1 VRGPRPGF
9 RLPKGRLRAG
19 VELRADLLQPRFQSL
34 GDEFFVE
41 AAGEGRHCWDCR
53 RTPSGHRAR

>member
-1 VRGPRPGF
+1 MRGPRPGF

-41 AAGEGRHCWDCR
+41 AAGEGRHC
-53 RTPSGHRAR
+53 